1 MTTDRVVYVYAIVEH
16 ASRPRLPRR
25 AGVPGASP
33 PRALALGHRRWA
45 IVADVAAAEFAPE
58 AVRARLADLEWV
70 SACALGHERVSEA
83 LVGARAVAPMR
94 LFAVFQ
100 DESTVSDRLQR
111 IVGRLDRTLAG
122 LRGRIEVG
130 LRIGVVPRARPARR
144 RPVTGTDFLAERAA
158 RLERPDAPTPAQ
170 ARGASTLVRE
180 LTALADRTR
189 NRRVPAGSGL
199 VRSVQFL
206 VPRTSLR
213 KFGAAVNRRRPAL
226 RGLGLEVKL
235 LGPYPAYSFVN

>member
-1 MTTDRVVYVYAIVEH
+1 MTTDRVVYAYAIVEH

-33 PRALALGHRRWA
+33 ARALALGHRRWA
-45 IVADVAAAEFAPE
+45 IVADVPAADFSPD
-58 AVRARLADLEWV
+58 AVRARLANLEWV

-100 DESTVSDRLQR
+100 DESSVSDRLRR
-111 IVGRLDRTLAG
+111 IAGRLDRTLAG
-122 LRGRIEVG
+122 LRGRLEVG
-130 LRIGVVPRARPARR
+130 IRIGVVPRTRPARR
-144 RPVTGTDFLAERAA
+144 APVTGTDFLAERAV
-158 RLERPDAPTPAQ
+158 RLQRPDVPTAAQ
-170 ARGASTLVRE
+170 TRGASTLVRE
-180 LTALADRTR
+180 LSALADRTR
-189 NRRVPAGSGL
+189 TRRVPAGSGL

-206 VPRTSLR
+206 VPRTKLR
-213 KFGAAVNRRRPAL
+213 KLGAVVNRRRPAL

-235 LGPYPAYSFVN
+235 LGPYPAYSFVS